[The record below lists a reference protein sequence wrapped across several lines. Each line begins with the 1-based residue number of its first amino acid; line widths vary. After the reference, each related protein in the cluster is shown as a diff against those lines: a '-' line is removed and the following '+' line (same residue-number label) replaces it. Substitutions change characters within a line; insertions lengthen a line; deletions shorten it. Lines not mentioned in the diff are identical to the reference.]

1 MDGLETA
8 LQYVQ
13 RDVAR
18 IDRIPRPV
26 VAIGLK
32 QVANRLEVSEHQ
44 HRRCELIYTVK
55 GVLTC
60 EIERSLWTV
69 SPQSA
74 VWIPSGTPHKCQAFG
89 KTEYY
94 VLFFDPNVY
103 PNLPRACCTMS
114 VSPLLREALIR
125 AAQFSALY
133 PLDGPEVRLL
143 PVILDELSAA
153 RTEDHRLPLPSDP
166 SLRRLADM
174 MMSAPDDKSS
184 VAQWAA
190 RCAMSERTLSRKM
203 RHETGMSLW
212 RWRHQLHVTLA
223 LQRMASGDSVQA
235 VALDLG
241 YETASSFIT
250 MFKKTT
256 GKPPGR
262 YFAERGS
269 DDDTRGPR
277 KDAFSRQP
285 GSNEKLI
292 YRLMSAGRSG

>member
-1 MDGLETA
+1 MDCSRTA
-8 LQYVQ
+8 LQYVE
-13 RDVAR
+13 RGNSD
-18 IDRIPRPV
+18 IDEIPRPV
-26 VAIGLK
+26 VVAGPNH
-32 QVANRLEVSEHQ
+32 VANRLERAEHR
-44 HRRCELIYTVK
+44 HRKDELIYTLK

-60 EIERSLWTV
+60 EIEGSLWTV
-69 SPQSA
+69 PPQCA

-94 VLFFDPNVY
+94 VLFFEPDVSS
-103 PNLPRACCTMS
+103 NLSRTCCTMS

-125 AAQFSALY
+125 AAQFPALY
-133 PLDGPEVRLL
+133 PLEGPEIRLL

-166 SLRRLADM
+166 SLRRLLQM
-174 MMSAPDDKSS
+174 MMSAPEDKSS

-190 RCAMSERTLSRKM
+190 RCALSERTLSRKI
-203 RHETGMSLW
+203 RQETGMSLV

-250 MFKKTT
+250 MFKKAV

-262 YFAERGS
+262 YFAERESG
-269 DDDTRGPR
+269 DDTPH
-277 KDAFSRQP
+277 
-285 GSNEKLI
+285 KLAAT
-292 YRLMSAGRSG
+292 RSSSAI

>member
-1 MDGLETA
+1 MGNSGTA

-13 RDVAR
+13 WGNAD
-18 IDRIPRPV
+18 IDGIPRPI
-26 VAIGLK
+26 VAVGLND
-32 QVANRLEVSEHQ
+32 VTSRLELPEHR
-44 HRRCELIYTVK
+44 HRKCELIYTVK
-55 GVLTC
+55 GILTC
-60 EIERSLWTV
+60 EIDGNLWTV
-69 SPQSA
+69 APQSA

-94 VLFFDPNVY
+94 VLFIDPDVSR
-103 PNLPRACCTMS
+103 NLSQSCCTMS
-114 VSPLLREALIR
+114 VSPLLREALVR
-125 AAQFSALY
+125 AAQFPVLY

-166 SLRRLADM
+166 SLRRLFEM
-174 MMSAPDDKSS
+174 MMSAPGDKAS
-184 VAQWAA
+184 VSQWAA
-190 RCAMSERTLSRKM
+190 RCALSERTLSRKI

-223 LQRMASGDSVQA
+223 LQRMATGESVQA

-250 MFKKTT
+250 MFKKTI

-262 YFAERGS
+262 YFAERGNG
-269 DDDTRGPR
+269 DDTRGNR
-277 KDAFSRQP
+277 EDTLS
-285 GSNEKLI
+285 
-292 YRLMSAGRSG
+292 